1 MDKYYLSK
9 SRLDELK
16 KELDNLR
23 TVRRIEVSQKLKKAK
38 EYGDLSENAEY
49 SEAKDEEERV
59 ESRINELEDIIKKA
73 VIIKKSSSNSVQIGS
88 KITIK
93 NKKTSKTS
101 EFIIVGSNETNPK
114 EGKISNESPIG
125 KAVLGKKVGEVVEIN
140 TPAGKVLYQLIKI
153 E

>member
-16 KELDNLR
+16 KELENLR
-23 TVRRIEVSQKLKKAK
+23 TSRRIEVSQKLKKAK

-59 ESRINELEDIIKKA
+59 ESRIDELEDVLKKA
-73 VIIKKSSSNSVQIGS
+73 VIIKKGSSNSVQIGS
-88 KITIK
+88 KVTIK
-93 NKKTSKTS
+93 NKKNAKIS
-101 EFIIVGSNETNPK
+101 EFIIVGSNETNPS

-125 KAVLGKKVGEVVEIN
+125 RAILGAKVGEIVVIN
-140 TPAGKVLYQLIKI
+140 TPTGKVSYQLAKI